1 MMATGRCTGRS
12 FAAERRNVNKS
23 SCDMNS
29 DMLLK
34 TEALENAELMT
45 EEEEEGILSTDTV
58 IESVLIE
65 FNKLADEIDHEQQ

>member
-1 MMATGRCTGRS
+1 
-12 FAAERRNVNKS
+12 
-23 SCDMNS
+23 MNN
-29 DMLLK
+29 DKLLK